1 MANANGKASRL
12 AQLKD
17 EAIGLWEDRGLD
29 WQEKPTRHSWKDFI
43 HFWLLVFK
51 SFVRNR
57 CPVRAAAL
65 AYTTLLAIIPV
76 LAVAASIAIAFLQ
89 KDAEKTIRDLIDRG
103 VAYVAPSLDL
113 EVKTEEVEMSSS
125 REMVAAKIADYVN
138 NVSSG
143 ALGVTSTI
151 ALIFVAIQMLRSI
164 ELTFNDIWGITRS
177 RPVLVS
183 IIQYWAVITLGP
195 LLVLVAMGFSSTP
208 HFAKTLSIFNRYP
221 AVSVLLF
228 SVLPFFLLTSGFT
241 AFYMFMPNTRVKF
254 SAALMGGAVAGFMWQ
269 LNSLMSALY
278 TTRVVTYSKIYGSL
292 GLIPLLLAS
301 IYLAWLFL
309 LFGAQVAYAYQNRSA
324 YLQERVTENIHH
336 LSREFAALRIMTR
349 VAIAFVRGEPP
360 PTATFLSRILGI
372 PTRLVTQI
380 LTIMCQAHLAVEVA
394 GRETGYSPARP
405 LEQITVADILRAMRT
420 AQGQELE
427 TADDPARMTLRQEFQ
442 KVLEAE
448 MSAGNTTLATLAEKL
463 TSGNAEKPANPVA

>member
-12 AQLKD
+12 TQLKD
-17 EAIGLWEDRGLD
+17 EALGLWEDRGLD
-29 WQEKPTRHSWKDFI
+29 WRETKARHTWKDFA
-43 HFWLLVFK
+43 HFWILVFK

-89 KDAEKTIRDLIDRG
+89 KDAENTIRNLIDRG

-113 EVKTEEVEMSSS
+113 EVRTEDVEMGSS
-125 REMVAAKIADYVN
+125 RELVAAQIANYVN
-138 NVSSG
+138 NISSG

-164 ELTFNDIWGITRS
+164 ELTFNDIWGVTRG
-177 RPVLVS
+177 RPLLVS
-183 IIQYWAVITLGP
+183 IIQYWAVLTLGP
-195 LLVLVAMGFSSTP
+195 LLVVVAMGFSSTP
-208 HFAKTLSIFNRYP
+208 HFTKTLNVFNQYP
-221 AVSVLLF
+221 TLSVLLF
-228 SVLPFFLLTSGFT
+228 SVLPFLLLTAGFT
-241 AFYMFMPNTRVKF
+241 AFYIFMPHTRVKF
-254 SAALMGGAVAGFMWQ
+254 GAALMGGAVAGFLWQ
-269 LNSLMSALY
+269 LNSLLSTLY

-309 LFGAQVAYAYQNRSA
+309 LFGAQVAYAYQNRLA
-324 YLQERVTENIHH
+324 YLQERVTENLHQK
-336 LSREFAALRIMTR
+336 SREFAALRIMTR
-349 VAIAFVRGEPP
+349 LAIAFARGEPP
-360 PTATFLSRILGI
+360 PTASFLSRVLGI

-380 LTIMCQAHLAVEVA
+380 LAIMTQAQLAVEVA
-394 GRETGYSPARP
+394 GKENGYSPARP
-405 LEQITVADILRAMRT
+405 LEKITVADILQAMRT

-427 TADDPARMTLRQEFQ
+427 TTDDPARTMLRQEFQ
-442 KVLEAE
+442 RVLEAE
-448 MSAGNTTLATLAEKL
+448 TAAGKTTLAVLAEKL
-463 TSGNAEKPANPVA
+463 TAPSPTDTQRAEG